1 MRIYQADFH
10 ISQLWI
16 SVCFKINLKINLSVH
31 PKDYEVTNHYKKG
44 RCIGCPDF
52 LDRYHSDSS
61 GKILFGNKTRREE
74 IPWHVS
80 IHVRNIFH
88 GCGGTLISPSKIL
101 SAAHCFGK
109 NPEITGQLTSG
120 FAYKYHAIVGNTKVD
135 FQIADLACHLRWAIW
150 LAEIAQWALGR
161 HHYLK
166 FLLSVNYGLRYQ
178 KDMVKFRYSRLW
190 R

>member
-10 ISQLWI
+10 MSQPRI
-16 SVCFKINLKINLSVH
+16 SVCFKINLKIKLSVH
-31 PKDYEVTNHYKKG
+31 PKDYEVTNHYRKG

-80 IHVRNIFH
+80 IHNSRNIFH

-109 NPEITGQLTSG
+109 NPETSG
-120 FAYKYHAIVGNTKVD
+120 ELMSGPTYKYNAIVGNTKVD
-135 FQIADLACHLRWAIW
+135 FQID
-150 LAEIAQWALGR
+150 
-161 HHYLK
+161 
-166 FLLSVNYGLRYQ
+166 
-178 KDMVKFRYSRLW
+178 D
-190 R
+190 

>member
-1 MRIYQADFH
+1 M
-10 ISQLWI
+10 
-16 SVCFKINLKINLSVH
+16 KINLSVH

-80 IHVRNIFH
+80 IHNSRNIFN

-109 NPEITGQLTSG
+109 NPEISGQLTSG
-120 FAYKYHAIVGNTKVD
+120 FAYKYHAIVGTTKVD
-135 FQIADLACHLRWAIW
+135 FQIDDPSDW
-150 LAEIAQWALGR
+150 L
-161 HHYLK
+161 
-166 FLLSVNYGLRYQ
+166 N
-178 KDMVKFRYSRLW
+178 
-190 R
+190 